1 VRIHTGTLL
10 RWGGLLC
17 WLTELLYISLDGA
30 DGQQALQRLTPLEY
44 TVWLSLYLLFGT
56 AYWWATRGTAVWMAT
71 GIAPLRQKRL
81 WSCGVMTLSAL
92 GTNAIFSSKADLGV
106 LLILIAALLPGLLP
120 WRSTL
125 GWIALQNVGLALV
138 LQTQLSL
145 GSALYTGVF
154 MGIVQ
159 MLTALLIQML
169 GNERRA
175 RKSLAEL
182 NVNFQFTRA
191 MLQQATR
198 EAERTRISRELHDS
212 LGHHLT
218 VLNMELELAAH
229 LSGSEV
235 QVSIERARVLNRLL
249 LADVRESVNDLR
261 GDAEDWKKLLYQVT
275 SGIPGL
281 QVHVDIPPICLTPP
295 PCQAAT
301 LLRLTQEAVTNTLKH
316 AQARN
321 LWLSMQCTDCTL
333 IIQIADDGHVHW
345 PLITGNGLKGMQ
357 ERMNELNGSLML
369 RPGPQGGLQVE
380 AHFPLAGRL

>member
-1 VRIHTGTLL
+1 
-10 RWGGLLC
+10 
-17 WLTELLYISLDGA
+17 
-30 DGQQALQRLTPLEY
+30 
-44 TVWLSLYLLFGT
+44 
-56 AYWWATRGTAVWMAT
+56 
-71 GIAPLRQKRL
+71 
-81 WSCGVMTLSAL
+81 MTLSAL